1 MAEGLGLSDHGR
13 LSGDVAV
20 VVDDSD
26 PSEGGHGGGH
36 VGLRDGVHR
45 RGDAGDGEG
54 HAPAEARGEGDGV
67 RGEIDVVREEDDVV
81 VCVGVSLREELLR
94 RETIFERRHLEVAEG
109 E

>member
-1 MAEGLGLSDHGR
+1 MA
-13 LSGDVAV
+13 AAMW
-20 VVDDSD
+20 DSETV
-26 PSEGGHGGGH
+26 SI
-36 VGLRDGVHR
+36 
-45 RGDAGDGEG
+45 GEETQG
-54 HAPAEARGEGDGV
+54 MERHAPAEARGEGDGV